1 MSDKETPP
9 NPDQNAAADAALSEG
24 IAGVIGDEL
33 EQTKAE
39 LAESK
44 DRALR
49 AVAELENF
57 RKRARREAEE
67 ERRFADLPL
76 LRELLPVVDNI
87 GRAIE
92 AAQKNSDAGNL
103 LEGFKMVSQQL
114 EGVLSRHNCKR
125 IEAQSKPF
133 DPHLHQAI
141 MQQPSADFP
150 ANTVLQVVQDG
161 FQLHDR
167 VIRPAQVIVST
178 GPAA

>member
-1 MSDKETPP
+1 MSEKETRP
-9 NPDQNAAADAALSEG
+9 NSDQTSAADAVLGEG

-33 EQTKAE
+33 EHTRSE
-39 LAESK
+39 LAEAK

-57 RKRARREAEE
+57 RKRSRREAED

-92 AAQKNSDAGNL
+92 AAQKNADTGGL

-114 EGVLSRHNCKR
+114 EAVLLRHNCKR
-125 IEAQSKPF
+125 IEAQGKPF

-141 MQQPSADFP
+141 MQQPSADLP

-161 FQLHDR
+161 FQLHER

-178 GPAA
+178 GPAT

>member
-1 MSDKETPP
+1 MSDKSTPP
-9 NPDQNAAADAALSEG
+9 NSDPGAAADAVLGEG
-24 IAGVIGDEL
+24 IAGIIGDEL

-92 AAQKNSDAGNL
+92 AAQKNADAGNL
-103 LEGFKMVSQQL
+103 LEGFKMVLQQL
-114 EGVLSRHNCKR
+114 EAVLTRHNCKR
-125 IEAQSKPF
+125 IEAQGKPF

-141 MQQPSADFP
+141 LQQSSTDFP
-150 ANTVLQVVQDG
+150 ANTVMQVAQEG

-178 GPAA
+178 GPAT